1 MKDLNRFNPID
12 FALSLIINKVYEG
25 VKEKVL
31 NNSES
36 NNKQESSIKKQ

>member
-12 FALSLIINKVYEG
+12 FALSLVINKVYEG

-36 NNKQESSIKKQ
+36 NKQENSMKK

>member
-12 FALSLIINKVYEG
+12 FALSLIINKVYKG

-36 NNKQESSIKKQ
+36 NNKQESSIKK